1 MLPPRVALPLHFKQ
15 PSTASTQFRWSRAQ
29 CPSPPRR
36 HSPRSAW
43 AVKRWSYCK
52 NFVKLLLLR
61 AISRSWKATPR
72 SLWTRPS
79 SASLPMLQKMAKGAL
94 LLFFRWKSIVTG
106 PQLHSSRNQTIWS
119 TAFFKWKRKHCKLS
133 FSKLFVA
140 EHLETHSAPGYSSHS
155 MSLASSFHICQFG
168 IIWLSMVSVTYGKPR
183 NCVLCVESNFLVKLI
198 WQLSWICKIE
208 YFALWKCG
216 FLTHREHKLSTS
228 VTLEFNQSST
238 QIHEQII
245 SVSGWMSTISF
256 WFRYNAKEG

>member
-1 MLPPRVALPLHFKQ
+1 
-15 PSTASTQFRWSRAQ
+15 
-29 CPSPPRR
+29 
-36 HSPRSAW
+36 
-43 AVKRWSYCK
+43 
-52 NFVKLLLLR
+52 
-61 AISRSWKATPR
+61 
-72 SLWTRPS
+72 
-79 SASLPMLQKMAKGAL
+79 MLQKTAKGAL

-183 NCVLCVESNFLVKLI
+183 NCVLCVESNFLVKMI

-238 QIHEQII
+238 QIQGGFFNWSALKMTKCQITCKSLQKSSKCQNFLRVWHLVIFRADQWKKPPCIFLIRGVFVILI
-245 SVSGWMSTISF
+245 SDIVLDKSACQRLQDMINRTRRIVEKSLPITLLT
-256 WFRYNAKEG
+256 ATAL